1 MNQKLKLLLTV
12 CSTLG
17 AVLIIT
23 VGWIVRLF
31 VRASKT
37 SPPLPPGQS
46 VGVDLLSLM
55 SLHHAPLYWLT
66 VLLIVLAGVVAYWRW
81 A

>member
-1 MNQKLKLLLTV
+1 VNQNLKLLLTV
-12 CSTLG
+12 FLTLG

-23 VGWIVRLF
+23 VGWVVRLF
-31 VRASKT
+31 LRASKP

-55 SLHHAPLYWLT
+55 SLHHAPFY
-66 VLLIVLAGVVAYWRW
+66 G
-81 A
+81 